1 MTKSF
6 DKQEGGTKRRI
17 LDAALEAL
25 RTEGFAGATSR
36 AIARIGGFNQALI
49 FYHFGSL
56 DAVLLAALEASSQAR
71 LERYRNALDQAGSIS
86 ELIQL
91 AADIYR
97 EDRQSGH
104 TAVVAQMVAGSL
116 ARPELAPQLLQRMET
131 WITFCE
137 DAIAKTLGHSPAAE
151 ILPARELAFAL
162 VTFYLGVNLVTHLDG
177 DSSQT
182 DTLFERAVA
191 LAPLLEQLLRQ
202 QT

>member
-1 MTKSF
+1 MTKST
-6 DKQEGGTKRRI
+6 DKQEGNTKRRI
-17 LDAALEAL
+17 LD
-25 RTEGFAGATSR
+25 
-36 AIARIGGFNQALI
+36 
-49 FYHFGSL
+49 
-56 DAVLLAALEASSQAR
+56 ASSQAR

-137 DAIAKTLGHSPAAE
+137 DAIAKTLGRSPAAE
-151 ILPARELAFAL
+151 ILPARDLAFAL
-162 VTFYLGVNLVTHLDG
+162 VTFYLGVNLVTHLNG

-182 DTLFERAVA
+182 DTLFER
-191 LAPLLEQLLRQ
+191 
-202 QT
+202 

>member
-1 MTKSF
+1 MTKSI
-6 DKQEGGTKRRI
+6 DKQEGNTKRRI

-71 LERYRNALDQAGSIS
+71 LERYRNALDQASSIS

-137 DAIAKTLGHSPAAE
+137 DAIAKTLGPSPAAE
-151 ILPARELAFAL
+151 ILPARDLAFAL
-162 VTFYLGVNLVTHLDG
+162 VTFYLGVNLVTHLDR

-182 DTLFERAVA
+182 DSLFERAVA